1 MRVMELITNEE
12 LREAYPIMKQL
23 RTHLD
28 EDGYLNLLAE
38 MAAQGYRLLAL
49 YDDGKIVALAGIALL
64 TNLYYGRHVWV
75 YDLVTDGG
83 QRSRG
88 YGLHLLEHVEAFARR
103 HQCECIALS
112 SGLQRADAHR
122 FYEEKAGYKK
132 VSYKFR
138 KSLNGEG

>member
-1 MRVMELITNEE
+1 MRVVELITTEE
-12 LREAYPIMKQL
+12 VRQAYPIMKQL

-28 EDGYLNLLAE
+28 EDGYLQLLAE

-49 YDDGKIVALAGIALL
+49 VDDGEIVALAGIALL

-75 YDLVTDGG
+75 YDLVTDDG

-88 YGLHLLEHVEAFARR
+88 YGLLLLDHVEAFARE

-112 SGLQRADAHR
+112 SGLQRGDAHR
-122 FYEEKAGYKK
+122 FYEEKAGYTR
-132 VSYKFR
+132 VSYAFR
-138 KSLNGEG
+138 KSLNGVE